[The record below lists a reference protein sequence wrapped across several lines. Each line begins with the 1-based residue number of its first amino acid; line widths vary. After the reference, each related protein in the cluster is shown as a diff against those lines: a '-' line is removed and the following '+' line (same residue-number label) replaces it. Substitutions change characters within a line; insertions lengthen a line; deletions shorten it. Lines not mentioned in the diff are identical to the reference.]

1 LTSEDGSS
9 SLLRRLRPAGI
20 FCGVLALVIGAML
33 VLPAVDPGL
42 GTFYDRTLKSQLDR
56 TSPFS
61 VWGQDHSLEWL
72 QTAFKAFAVGLAL
85 LVAFLPRRRTL
96 AQTAALAAAV
106 MIAVEITAEHWF
118 YLYISWF
125 FGLLLAGLAA
135 ATRASSSATVTASSV
150 ASAPGARREKIAAS
164 AR

>member
-1 LTSEDGSS
+1 MRSR

-20 FCGVLALVIGAML
+20 FCLALAVVIAAML
-33 VLPAVDPGL
+33 ALPAIDPGL
-42 GTFYDRTLKSQLDR
+42 GTFYDRTISSQLDR

-72 QTAFKAFAVGLAL
+72 QTAFKVFAIALAIG
-85 LVAFLPRRRTL
+85 VAFLPRRRSL
-96 AQTAALAAAV
+96 AQVAALAAAV

-118 YLYISWF
+118 YLYIPWF
-125 FGLLLAGLAA
+125 FGLLLAGLTA
-135 ATRASSSATVTASSV
+135 ATSPSSSATVTASSV
-150 ASAPGARREKIAAS
+150 ASAPGRRREKIAAS